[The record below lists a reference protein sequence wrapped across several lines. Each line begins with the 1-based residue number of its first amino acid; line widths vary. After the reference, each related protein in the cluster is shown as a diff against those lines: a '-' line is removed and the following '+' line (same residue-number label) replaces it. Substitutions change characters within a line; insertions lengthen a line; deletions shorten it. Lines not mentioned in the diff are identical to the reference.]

1 MLKLSKRPDGSVAA
15 EVVDRERIVL
25 AAKICESEVE
35 ALDYFSH
42 LAATIAEGYRSEIV
56 RE

>member
-1 MLKLSKRPDGSVAA
+1 VAA